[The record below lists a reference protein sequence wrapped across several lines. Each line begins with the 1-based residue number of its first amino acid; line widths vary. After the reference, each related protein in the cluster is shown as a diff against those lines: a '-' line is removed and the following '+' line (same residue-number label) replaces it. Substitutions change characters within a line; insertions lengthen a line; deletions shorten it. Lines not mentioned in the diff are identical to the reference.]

1 MTIPEQQFCRFFAL
15 GPADETAMVDA
26 YVKAFQ
32 LAGEDARSVAKR
44 RARKLLERPDVQL
57 EIERCKR
64 RAEIRLAAA
73 QEVHEASAVDEM
85 AAKNRARETAWLT
98 VNEALSTCLEKLR
111 TGKQLSSAEAKMFE
125 TAVKAAGLQSQDQNM
140 SFTFVQQGQVESLAE
155 RLAALSKKKAEDDG
169 PGIA

>member
-1 MTIPEQQFCRFFAL
+1 MTIPEQQFCRFYAL

-44 RARKLLERPDVQL
+44 RARKLLERPDVQV
-57 EIERCKR
+57 EIERSKR

-98 VNEALSTCLEKLR
+98 VNEALAVCLEKLR
-111 TGKQLSSAEAKMFE
+111 TGKQLTSAEAKMFE
-125 TAVKAAGLQSQDQNM
+125 TAVKAAGLQNEDRNV
-140 SFTFVQQGQVESLAE
+140 SFTLVQQNQVESLAQ
-155 RLAALSKKKAEDDG
+155 RLAALTKKKAKDE